1 MKPIEDL
8 TNVDKAKILFQL
20 FPKEMPALIEFITS
34 MCITIKEDEQVNR
47 SKWDNGFMDFDYY
60 LSLIGLVQDK
70 IARYGKKLHSSY
82 HLFGDQLFDG
92 MLAIFANHCI
102 RVYVTTRQHPN
113 KRFITA
119 IDLLYDL

>member
-8 TNVDKAKILFQL
+8 TNVDRAKLLFQL
-20 FPKEMPALIEFITS
+20 FPKEMPTLIEFITS

-60 LSLIGLVQDK
+60 LSMINQVQER
-70 IARYGKKLHSSY
+70 IERYGKKLHSSY

-92 MLAIFANHCI
+92 MLAIYTCHCV
-102 RVYVTTRQHPN
+102 RVYVTTKKHPN
-113 KRFITA
+113 NRFVVA
-119 IDLLYDL
+119 VDLLFN